1 MPIYRATIQLTQ
13 LEGRDPAAVRS
24 DLERAFARA
33 GIGQCRIVAV
43 EDEQI
48 IASAP
53 SRRIPFR
60 RTSPRNRALNRG
72 IVLLIGAAAWA
83 VWFFWALMGDE

>member
-1 MPIYRATIQLTQ
+1 MPVYRATIQLTK

-24 DLERAFARA
+24 DLEQAFARA

-53 SRRIPFR
+53 SRRIPYRPPVR
-60 RTSPRNRALNRG
+60 RRAVNRG
-72 IVLLIGAAAWA
+72 ILLLVGAAIWA
-83 VWFFWALMGDE
+83 VWFFWKLMGPE